1 MKNCKKLM
9 EKRKYWIGE
18 YNLMEIKFDWE
29 ILLKLLE
36 EAYGDIIPPSTAIK
50 TIFFFNP
57 VKLLTIIAKS
67 TNKLL
72 V

>member
-50 TIFFFNP
+50 TIF
-57 VKLLTIIAKS
+57 LTFEQTEEGIQIIFS
-67 TNKLL
+67 CIFSS
-72 V
+72 